1 MSADRLKDAWKA
13 SQGADPMVRY
23 RCIYRAKVLG
33 QSGNLQAVSV
43 RPFDASLPDMADIPL
58 RHGVPGIKVQV
69 EPGCSVQIGWDDG
82 RPDRPFAALWS
93 TDAAAMKVSIVADV
107 VNLGSDGAT
116 EPAVLGNQWRTLMNT
131 VLTLLATHTHPV
143 SGALAAPSPNL
154 VTFTTEAAGL
164 SSKLSTVVKVE
175 S

>member
-1 MSADRLKDAWKA
+1 MI
-13 SQGADPMVRY
+13 RY

-33 QSGNLQAVSV
+33 QSSDRQAVSV
-43 RPFDASLPDMADIPL
+43 RPFDASLPDMTDIPL

-69 EPGCSVQIGWDDG
+69 APGCSVQIGWDDG

-93 TDAAAMKVSIVADV
+93 ADASAVKVSLVTDDLR
-107 VNLGSDGAT
+107 LGSDGAT

-131 VLTLLATHTHPV
+131 VLTALATHTHLV
-143 SGALAAPSPNL
+143 SGAVAAPSPNL
-154 VTFTTEAAGL
+154 ATFTTEVAGL